1 MTFRMFRP
9 PLAAFA
15 ALVLVSA
22 CDAAPRPGGDPPAA
36 GSVGAE
42 ARLVR
47 KSSPSDG
54 ATLSGAPENL
64 VLTFA
69 KPARLHEVVV
79 KGSDGSE
86 MPTMVT
92 AAGEVSEFK
101 VPLPALEP
109 GSYVVTWRA
118 TSGGS
123 SHQGSIR
130 FTIR

>member
-1 MTFRMFRP
+1 MTFRIFRP
-9 PLAAFA
+9 LLAAVS
-15 ALVLVSA
+15 LMLVSA
-22 CDAAPRPGGDPPAA
+22 CQAAPPAGGESA
-36 GSVGAE
+36 GASASAE
-42 ARLVR
+42 AGLIR

-69 KPARLHEVVV
+69 RPVRLHEVVV

-92 AAGEVSEFK
+92 AAGEAAEFT
-101 VPLPALEP
+101 VPLPPLEP
-109 GSYVVTWRA
+109 GTYAVTWRA

-130 FTIR
+130 FTVR